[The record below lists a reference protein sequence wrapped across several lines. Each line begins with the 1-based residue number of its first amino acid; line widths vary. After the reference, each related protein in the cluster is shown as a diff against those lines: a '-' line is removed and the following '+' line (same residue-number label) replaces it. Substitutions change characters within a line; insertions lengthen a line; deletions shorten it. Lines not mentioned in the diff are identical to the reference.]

1 MEGIHFLDLFQGIAT
16 LVASEPK
23 IMFGRIFLMLLG
35 FLLIYLGSKNV
46 LEPLLMIPMG
56 LGMSSVNAGV
66 MFLEGK
72 KMGTLFVDP
81 LMSDPIDLM
90 NIMQIDWLQPIYT
103 LTFSNGLIACL
114 VFMGIGVLLDV
125 GYVMARPF
133 QSIFIALFA
142 ELGTIAVFPIAIWL
156 GLNPGQSAAV
166 ATIGGAD
173 VAAQTYPGHLQR
185 RRRPAGEP
193 LGCTVR
199 LGSYGRQPV
208 PVLAPSS
215 AIARGL
221 TPACS
226 GLAALAA
233 DARRYA
239 DNGSSSRAIPLQ

>member
-16 LVASEPK
+16 LAASEPK

-35 FLLIYLGSKNV
+35 FLLIYLGSRNI

-66 MFLEGK
+66 MFLDGN

-81 LMSDPIDLM
+81 LMSDPIELM

-133 QSIFIALFA
+133 QSMFIALFA
-142 ELGTIAVFPIAIWL
+142 ELGTIAVFPDRRLA
-156 GLNPGQSAAV
+156 GPQSGPGRCCR
-166 ATIGGAD
+166 
-173 VAAQTYPGHLQR
+173 HHR
-185 RRRPAGEP
+185 RR
-193 LGCTVR
+193 
-199 LGSYGRQPV
+199 
-208 PVLAPSS
+208 
-215 AIARGL
+215 
-221 TPACS
+221 
-226 GLAALAA
+226 
-233 DARRYA
+233 
-239 DNGSSSRAIPLQ
+239 

>member
-1 MEGIHFLDLFQGIAT
+1 
-16 LVASEPK
+16 
-23 IMFGRIFLMLLG
+23 MFGRIFLMLLG
-35 FLLIYLGSKNV
+35 FFLIYLGSKNV

-66 MFLEGK
+66 MFLEGG

-142 ELGTIAVFPIAIWL
+142 ELGTIAVFPIAVGWALIRAR
-156 GLNPGQSAAV
+156 PQPSPRSAAP
-166 ATIGGAD
+166 T
-173 VAAQTYPGHLQR
+173 
-185 RRRPAGEP
+185 
-193 LGCTVR
+193 
-199 LGSYGRQPV
+199 GRWCCSPRWYW
-208 PVLAPSS
+208 PRICSCRSPSS
-215 AIARGL
+215 AISISA
-221 TPACS
+221 
-226 GLAALAA
+226 
-233 DARRYA
+233 
-239 DNGSSSRAIPLQ
+239 